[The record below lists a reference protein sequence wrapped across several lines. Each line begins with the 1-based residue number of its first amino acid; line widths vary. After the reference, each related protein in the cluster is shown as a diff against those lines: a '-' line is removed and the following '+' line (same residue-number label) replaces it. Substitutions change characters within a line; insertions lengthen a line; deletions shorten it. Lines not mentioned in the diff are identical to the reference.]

1 MAENNKIYITA
12 NELAE
17 MLGVSVGHS
26 LVVKSIRKMK
36 NKRQIIIVMHNP
48 NIPVLGDAEGI
59 IVLERNNQGKV
70 TFRKGKKTGYIEE
83 KLIRE
88 GICEIME
95 GGEDAFRKRER
106 KYQYN

>member
-1 MAENNKIYITA
+1 MT
-12 NELAE
+12 L
-17 MLGVSVGHS
+17 
-26 LVVKSIRKMK
+26 
-36 NKRQIIIVMHNP
+36 II
-48 NIPVLGDAEGI
+48 
-59 IVLERNNQGKV
+59 ERNNQGKV
-70 TFRKGKKTGYIEE
+70 TFRKGKKAGCIEE